1 VRTLSLLA
9 PVALVLAVAAPASA
23 QSEQLLVLKDGRRFT
38 VSRLERRGDR
48 VRFQVSGGGV
58 FEIGLD
64 QVAEPAPESIPLAG
78 SAPPAAATSAAPAA
92 APVAQGEQTLVL
104 SDGRRIEVV
113 RIERRG
119 DRVRF
124 RTSRGEDFEVGAD
137 QVVQPPLASIPL
149 AGQAPAPRPPGAD
162 EVREQTLVLNDG
174 RRIQVMRLARR
185 GGQVIFQTV
194 RGEGFSVPEGDVVEP
209 PLETIPDL
217 DAPAAG
223 PEAPAPPSEPE
234 VEAKPILPDVPV
246 REPGPAGAEVP
257 DFVPIP
263 SRWTIDYPPYP
274 GRNVHG
280 GGLDPYNQSKVKGDW
295 PVIGD
300 DVFLVLTGIVQAP
313 GEFRRI
319 PLPSGV
325 SAENPDSEEFF
336 GDGKQFATNT
346 RLFAGFELFKGQTAF
361 KPKTWSVKVLGAYSL
376 NYLKAKERNAVN
388 IDPRE
393 GITRTKDHFS
403 LEEAYGEVKLADL
416 SPYYDSVSVRAGIQY
431 FVTDFRGFIFNDFN
445 LGARLFGNLDKNRW
459 QYNLAYFDLLE
470 KETNS
475 ELNTF
480 EKREQKVYVANI
492 YRQDFLT
499 RGYTVTA
506 SFHRSEDRAGEKKHY
521 DSNGF
526 QVRPARIGS
535 QRLHEVDTNF
545 LGFAGDGHWGV
556 WNVSH
561 AYYYAFGEDEDN
573 PQADHAVDVS
583 AHMAAF
589 ELSIDKD
596 WVRPKA
602 SVFFA
607 SGDSDP
613 SDEKGQGFDN
623 IYDFAN
629 FAGGEFSFWTRSA
642 IPLTQ
647 TSVFL
652 KGINSLVPNL
662 RSNKFEGQ
670 ANHVNPGVLVLNA
683 GADLDVTPKLRVI
696 LNANWIQFQKTE
708 PLQELLFQPNIRKGV
723 GLDLGA
729 GIFWRPDLNENIQV
743 TAGVTGL
750 IPAGGFEDL
759 YSSTCNPSGCGADS
773 VNLFNTFVQLK
784 LIF

>member
-1 VRTLSLLA
+1 MRHLSTVVA
-9 PVALVLAVAAPASA
+9 AALVLAVASPARS
-23 QSEQLLVLKDGRRFT
+23 QSETLLVLKDGRRFT
-38 VSRLERRGDR
+38 VTRIERRGDR

-58 FEIGLD
+58 FEIGVD
-64 QVAEPAPESIPLAG
+64 QVAEPPVDSIPEAG
-78 SAPPAAATSAAPAA
+78 SAPQAPPPAASGGAAAAPA
-92 APVAQGEQTLVL
+92 AQGEQTLVL
-104 SDGRRIEVV
+104 ADGRRIQVV
-113 RIERRG
+113 RIERQG

-124 RTSRGEDFEVGAD
+124 RTTRGEDFEVPAA
-137 QVVQPPLASIPL
+137 QVVSPPVESIPL
-149 AGQAPAPRPPGAD
+149 AGQAPAGPPQI
-162 EVREQTLVLNDG
+162 EVREQTLVLRDG

-194 RGEGFSVPEGDVVEP
+194 RGEGFQVPESEVVEP

-217 DAPAAG
+217 
-223 PEAPAPPSEPE
+223 EAPVAPTGPTPPTTPPGPPP
-234 VEAKPILPDVPV
+234 KPMLPDVPL
-246 REPGPAGAEVP
+246 RDEATSGKEVP
-257 DFVPIP
+257 DFVSIP
-263 SRWTIDYPPYP
+263 DRWTIAYPPYP
-274 GRNVHG
+274 GRNVQGH
-280 GGLDPYNQSKVKGDW
+280 GLDPYNQNKIKGDW

-300 DVFLVLTGIVQAP
+300 DVFFVLTGIVDAP
-313 GEFRRI
+313 LELRRV
-319 PLPSGV
+319 PLPSLI
-325 SAENPDSEEFF
+325 SAERPDSLEFF
-336 GDGKQFATNT
+336 GDGKQLFTNT

-376 NYLKAKERNAVN
+376 NYLNVKERGIVN
-388 IDPRE
+388 IDP
-393 GITRTKDHFS
+393 GKGVTRTKDHFS
-403 LEEAYGEVKLADL
+403 LEEGYVEVKLADT
-416 SPYYDSVSVRAGIQY
+416 SRYYDAVSLRTGIQY

-445 LGARLFGNLDKNRW
+445 LGARLFGNADRNHW

-470 KETNS
+470 KDTNS

-480 EKREQKVYVANI
+480 EKREQKVYVANVF
-492 YRQDFLT
+492 RQDFLT
-499 RGYTVTA
+499 KGYQISV
-506 SFHRSEDRAGEKKHY
+506 SYHRSEDHASEKKHY
-521 DSNGF
+521 DHNDF

-535 QRLHEVDTNF
+535 QRLHDVNTNYV
-545 LGFAGDGHWGV
+545 GFAGDGHLGA
-556 WNVSH
+556 WNVSN
-561 AYYYAFGEDEDN
+561 AYYYVFGEDEDN
-573 PQADHAVDVS
+573 PLAGRAVDVK
-583 AHMAAF
+583 AHMAAL
-589 ELSIDKD
+589 ELSIDRD
-596 WVRPKA
+596 WVRPRA

-613 SDEKGQGFDN
+613 FDETGGGFDN

-629 FAGGEFSFWTRSA
+629 FSGGAFSFWARSA

-670 ANHVNPGVLVLNA
+670 ANHVNPGVLILN
-683 GADLDVTPKLRVI
+683 GSVDLDLTPKLKAT
-696 LNANWIQFQKTE
+696 LNANWIQFHRTE

-729 GIFWRPDLNENIQV
+729 GFLWRPDLNENIQV

-773 VNLFNTFVQLK
+773 VNLFNAFVQLK
-784 LIF
+784 LVF